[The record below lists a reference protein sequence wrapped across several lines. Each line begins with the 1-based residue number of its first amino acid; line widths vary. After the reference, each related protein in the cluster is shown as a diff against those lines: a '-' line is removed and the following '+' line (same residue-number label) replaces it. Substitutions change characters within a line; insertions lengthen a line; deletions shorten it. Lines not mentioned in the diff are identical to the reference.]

1 MSSKVDA
8 VYIHIPFCNY
18 ICAYCDFCKVFYNK
32 AYVNRYLDA
41 LKKEIKK
48 SYKGEVITSLYIGG
62 GTPSSLSLKELEKLF
77 DILKIFN
84 LSMDCE
90 VTLEANPDSLSLDK
104 IEFLKEIGVNR
115 VSLGVETINDR
126 LQSILERK
134 TKKNQ
139 VVTCINKLKKVG
151 INNINVDLIYA
162 IEKETLEDLENDLA
176 FFISLDVPH
185 ISTYSLIIED
195 NTKLKL
201 NGIENIDKSLD
212 RCMYDFISKTLKDNG
227 YIHYEI
233 SNFAKPNFSSK
244 HNLKYWYNLEYYGF
258 GVGASSYIDNIRYS
272 NTRSITN
279 YVGGKTII
287 DKDIVTIKDKIFYEI
302 MLGFRTNMGINKNN
316 FKNKYN
322 INIEEIFNYKLLVKN
337 NILEETSNYLK
348 VREEYF
354 YVLDEVILKF
364 LETLQTNVYDI

>member
-18 ICAYCDFCKVFYNK
+18 IRAYCDFCKVFYNK

-115 VSLGVETINDR
+115 VSIGVETINDR

-139 VVTCINKLKKVG
+139 VVTCINNLKKVG

-258 GVGASSYIDNIRYS
+258 GGGASGYIGNIRYT
-272 NTRSITN
+272 NTRSITK
-279 YVGGKTII
+279 YIEGKTICEKEI
-287 DKDIVTIKDKIFYEI
+287 LTKKDEMFYEI
-302 MLGFRTNMGINKNN
+302 MLGFRTNRGIDKKK
-316 FKNKYN
+316 FKEKYN
-322 INIEEIFNYKLLVKN
+322 VNIDGLFNYKELVN
-337 NILEETSNYLK
+337 NKVLIDENEYLK
-348 VREEYF
+348 VNEDYF
-354 YVLDEVILKF
+354 YVLDEILLQF
-364 LETLQTNVYDI
+364 IETDNI